1 VQLVILGA
9 SGMSLFGVCPVTI
22 TKGGRPTDMLDSV
35 PFKFSVRRAE
45 ARLGAAVAFALAV
58 AVFTFSTSAHAQFGA
73 PPTTQVHDAS
83 ALHPPAGAKVAI
95 VEFEDLECPDCARAN
110 PLLIEA
116 SAKYGIPWIRH
127 DFPLPQHNW
136 SFQAAVNAR
145 FFDTKSQKLGNDY
158 RDYIFANQISIETP
172 DELRDWTQKFAQ
184 AHGVALPFAIDPMGR
199 LTSEVKA
206 DYALGQ
212 RIGIEHT
219 PTIWIVTN
227 GKNAPPFVEVLD
239 RSKLYQL
246 IDQALAETRR

>member
-1 VQLVILGA
+1 
-9 SGMSLFGVCPVTI
+9 
-22 TKGGRPTDMLDSV
+22 MLDSV
-35 PFKFSVRRAE
+35 ALKFTVCRVR
-45 ARLGAAVAFALAV
+45 GGFIIAAALAL
-58 AVFTFSTSAHAQFGA
+58 ALAGLSSTPARAQFGA
-73 PPTTQVHDAS
+73 APTTPVHDSS

-116 SAKYGIPWIRH
+116 TAKYGIPWVRH

-145 FFDTKSQKLGNDY
+145 FFDTKSLKLGNDY
-158 RDYIFANQISIETP
+158 RDYIFANQISIETL
-172 DELRDWTQKFAQ
+172 DQLRDWTQKFAQ
-184 AHGVALPFAIDPMGR
+184 AHGVAMPFAVDPMGR
-199 LTSEVKA
+199 LASEVKA

-219 PTIWIVTN
+219 PTIWVVTN
-227 GKNAPPFVEVLD
+227 GANHAPPFVEVVD
-239 RSKLYQL
+239 RDKLYQL